1 MNLPLKTTY
10 ALVVALAIFGANP
23 SPAAES
29 FPTATP
35 ASRGLAVPAQAQ
47 SVPDIVG
54 TWHGAAKTPV
64 GEITMV
70 LHVERGADATL
81 SAKLENASQSPGNLT
96 PISDIK
102 VTSGHLA
109 FRVARGNASYEG
121 DWDSAAQQ
129 WKGALTRG
137 TATAIN
143 FAKGAPAP
151 WQLPS
156 DSEIGKVIAERN
168 APRAGQG
175 IVVGVLGPDGQ
186 RIVAGGTGAG
196 ARFDRSTLFEIG
208 SISKVFTALI
218 LADMV
223 NKGEVSLND
232 PAAKYLPAG
241 HKMPERNGRQIT
253 LRDLSTH
260 RSGLPRMADDMRAI
274 SDPDGPFAD
283 YDEKRLLA
291 FLDRYPLT
299 RDPGSQWEYSNL
311 GVGLLGYLLARAAH
325 TDYETLL
332 RERITRPLRM
342 NDTMIALPPSY
353 AARLAPAF
361 DAYMRPVK
369 PWDLAILAGAG
380 GIRSSA
386 ADMLTF
392 AAAVMDPNS
401 SIAPAVKTTL
411 SVRIPGK
418 DPQVDQ
424 ALAWE
429 VFHPAPGRELLR
441 HGGQTGG
448 YRAMLALE
456 PMQGRAVVALAN
468 TAGEPSTVDLVHHIL
483 IGRPVAPTPAVPPA
497 PPPPTQH
504 TEISLPAAQ
513 LDQFAGRYDFG
524 SGIIVAITPEGAVLR
539 AQREGLVGAQALQI
553 FPEAPLAFF
562 WKAVDAQIQFTTDAN
577 GAVTG
582 ARLSQAGQLLTGKRI
597 TP

>member
-1 MNLPLKTTY
+1 MNLSLRTAY

-23 SPAAES
+23 CRAAES
-29 FPTATP
+29 SPTATP
-35 ASRGLAVPAQAQ
+35 ASQGLPVPAQAP

-54 TWHGAAKTPV
+54 TWHGTAKTPA
-64 GEITMV
+64 GEITLV
-70 LHVERGADATL
+70 LHVERGTEATL
-81 SAKLENASQSPGNLT
+81 SAKLENASQSPGNLALV
-96 PISDIK
+96 SDIR
-102 VTSGHLA
+102 VTGSHLA
-109 FRVARGNASYEG
+109 FRNARGNAAYEG

-129 WKGALTRG
+129 WKGTFNRGRAVAL
-137 TATAIN
+137 N
-143 FAKGAPAP
+143 LVKGAPAP
-151 WQLPS
+151 WQPPS
-156 DSEIGKVIAERN
+156 DSEIDKLIAERN
-168 APRAGQG
+168 TPRAGQG

-186 RIVAGGTGAG
+186 RIIAGGTGAG
-196 ARFDRSTLFEIG
+196 AKFDRSTLFEIG

-218 LADMV
+218 LADMI
-223 NKGEVSLND
+223 NRGEVSLDD

-253 LRDLSTH
+253 LRDLATH
-260 RSGLPRMADDMRAI
+260 RSGLPRMADDMRPI
-274 SDPDGPFAD
+274 HDPDGPFAD

-291 FLDRYPLT
+291 FLDRCPLT
-299 RDPGSQWEYSNL
+299 REPGSQWEYSNL
-311 GVGLLGYLLARAAH
+311 GVGLLGYLLARAAG

-332 RERITRPLRM
+332 HERITRPLRM
-342 NDTMIALPPSY
+342 NDTMITLPPPD

-369 PWDLAILAGAG
+369 PWHFAILAGAG

-401 SIAPAVKTTL
+401 SIAAAMKTML

-441 HGGQTGG
+441 HSGQTGG
-448 YRAMLALE
+448 FRAMLALE
-456 PMQGRAVVALAN
+456 PRQGRAVVALAN
-468 TAGEPSTVDLVHHIL
+468 TAAEPSTVDLANHIL
-483 IGRPVAPTPAVPPA
+483 LGRPVAPTPAVPPA
-497 PPPPTQH
+497 PPPPSQH

-513 LDQFAGRYDFG
+513 LDRFVGRYDFG
-524 SGIIVAITPEGAVLR
+524 SNIIIAITREDAVLR
-539 AQREGLVGAQALQI
+539 AQREGVAGAPALQI

-562 WKAVDAQIQFTTDAN
+562 WKSVDAQIQFTTDAN

-582 ARLSQAGQLLTGKRI
+582 AALAQGGQLLTGKRI